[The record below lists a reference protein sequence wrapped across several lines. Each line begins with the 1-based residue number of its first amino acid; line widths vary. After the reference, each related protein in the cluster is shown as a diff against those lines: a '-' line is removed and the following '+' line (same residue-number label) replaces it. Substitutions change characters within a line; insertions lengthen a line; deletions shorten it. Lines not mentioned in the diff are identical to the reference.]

1 MKIKSVEILNIKGIS
16 SFKTECNLTPNKIN
30 IFVAPN
36 GFGKT
41 SLSKAFGYL
50 SNSKINLAEND
61 THNNDRALIPQIK
74 IEVEETTGISILSAD
89 NTNNDIK
96 GRFNVSVIN
105 SQLKPSG
112 TNQRYM
118 GRSINKHFIDIE
130 PTILLNTIPTKEKL
144 DYKITNIRRDFG
156 NNGKVLVNIEN
167 FLYTRNL
174 LNRIISEVG
183 IGKIKS
189 SPFRN
194 KVKTFVDEINKQSGI
209 ANIINNWIEQNVGNF
224 LNQYSEIKNLV
235 EIIHSYRFENNDTL
249 GKSFLFAWQIVY
261 LFNKKTEAQIRKI
274 CNSGNYEYFLEDTN
288 NFLSDCNTTRFE
300 IKAREEKGKLV
311 VHYPKAHE
319 ISNGQRD
326 ILNFLA
332 LLLKFRANLR
342 ENTNQIL
349 IIDEVFDYLDDAN
362 LTAFQYFITN
372 LVDEAKDKNINLFPI
387 LLTHLD
393 PNFFNHFCFNEK
405 KLQIHYLKEH
415 DVKNTQNLHK
425 LIYQRENPSIKDNL
439 DTYFFHF
446 HPDNTINIENDFY
459 NLGLPKEWGKV
470 KKFHKKI
477 FREVEEYLDDKPYDP
492 LAICFALRKVIE
504 MKVYNQITDNKQ
516 KNQFLD
522 THKTKEKL
530 NYAYSIGIDIPET
543 YYLLGL
549 IYNTSL
555 HLKQGQDITK
565 SLAMKLD
572 NLTIKNMVK
581 EIYSYIL

>member
-1 MKIKSVEILNIKGIS
+1 MKNVNIKSVEILNIKGIS

-61 THNNDRALIPQIK
+61 IHNNDRTLIPQIK

-89 NTNNDIK
+89 NTNNHIK
-96 GRFNVSVIN
+96 GKFNVSVIN
-105 SQLKPSG
+105 SQLKPNG

-118 GRSINKHFIDIE
+118 GKSINKHFIDIE

-156 NNGKVLVNIEN
+156 NNGKVLADIKS

-174 LNRIISEVG
+174 LNKIISEVG
-183 IGKIKS
+183 ISQIKS
-189 SPFRN
+189 ATFRN
-194 KVKTFVDEINKQSGI
+194 KIKLFIDEINKQNGK
-209 ANIINNWIEQNVGNF
+209 AEDIIVWIEQHIESF
-224 LNQYSEIKNLV
+224 LNQHLNIKKLV
-235 EIIHSYRFENNDTL
+235 EIIHSFGFEEYNTL
-249 GKSFLFAWQIVY
+249 GKSFQFAWQVVH
-261 LFNKKTEAQIRKI
+261 LFNQKTESQIKKI
-274 CNSGNYEYFLEDTN
+274 CSRINYEYFIEDTN

-300 IKAREEKGKLV
+300 IKAREEKEKLV

-393 PNFFNHFCFNEK
+393 PNFFNHFCFNK
-405 KLQIHYLKEH
+405 NKLQIHYLKEH
-415 DVKNTQNLHK
+415 NVKNTQNLHK
-425 LIYQRENPSIKDNL
+425 LIYQREESSIKNNV

-446 HPDNTINIENDFY
+446 HPDDTINIENDFDG
-459 NLGLPKEWGKV
+459 LGLPKEWGKV
-470 KKFHKKI
+470 KKFHRKI
-477 FREVEEYLDDKPYDP
+477 FGEVKEYLDDKPYDP

-504 MKVYNQITDNKQ
+504 MKVYDKISDEMQ
-516 KNQFLD
+516 
-522 THKTKEKL
+522 KEKFL
-530 NYAYSIGIDIPET
+530 KEHGTNNKLDFANSIGIDISET

-572 NLTIKNMVK
+572 NLTIKNMIK
-581 EIYSYIL
+581 EVCS